1 YKVIF
6 VNDTVGYIC
15 GANGTVL
22 KTENRGL
29 TWNNIGISTALNLL
43 SMSFINQDTGWISG
57 GNGGYPYG
65 LFGNKGIL
73 IKTCNGGKNWDID
86 TNFTSIISSV
96 CFIDNDT
103 GYIAENNKDSNSI
116 CKTTDGGISFN
127 IILRDV
133 YEGVFSYKD
142 IVFSNAQTGYF
153 LKSRN
158 YDGIYKTD
166 DYGLTWVP
174 IVELFYPIFNMQIMD
189 SCNLFYNYW
198 DNTTG
203 TSSLENTI
211 IGIDYCTDT
220 EFDNFGLEKYGFI
233 YSYLQIFEFDFIN
246 LDEGFCIGEGE
257 KGNRNNRIFILKKG
271 YYDYIT
277 EFEKNSVV
285 TLIPN
290 PFNDKTTLLFTSSF
304 DLMTLNI
311 AVYNLVGQR
320 INAGIQVNDNEVHI
334 DLSREKSGVYI
345 VSIKDK
351 NKLIENCKLIKF

>member
-1 YKVIF
+1 
-6 VNDTVGYIC
+6 
-15 GANGTVL
+15 
-22 KTENRGL
+22 
-29 TWNNIGISTALNLL
+29 
-43 SMSFINQDTGWISG
+43 M
-57 GNGGYPYG
+57 
-65 LFGNKGIL
+65 
-73 IKTCNGGKNWDID
+73 
-86 TNFTSIISSV
+86 
-96 CFIDNDT
+96 
-103 GYIAENNKDSNSI
+103 
-116 CKTTDGGISFN
+116 
-127 IILRDV
+127 
-133 YEGVFSYKD
+133 
-142 IVFSNAQTGYF
+142 
-153 LKSRN
+153 
-158 YDGIYKTD
+158 
-166 DYGLTWVP
+166 
-174 IVELFYPIFNMQIMD
+174 
-189 SCNLFYNYW
+189 
-198 DNTTG
+198 
-203 TSSLENTI
+203 
-211 IGIDYCTDT
+211 
-220 EFDNFGLEKYGFI
+220 
-233 YSYLQIFEFDFIN
+233 QIFEFDFIN